1 MSRSGASQNR
11 VRDRRIT
18 GEPHLVHRRFVSA
31 SKVNIL
37 RPRVRTFRTRGLG
50 QPIPARAS
58 PARTD
63 HPCQGLRVGRT
74 RSRCGLFRKLN
85 LKLEQKIDGQ
95 FSHSGSFCLRS
106 LRVRRL
112 VLLNIRVASGCTSEI
127 IGVRPKTCRALSEY
141 RIELISS
148 WINAC

>member
-95 FSHSGSFCLRS
+95 ILTLWVVLSQVTSCASVSFAEHPRGIGLHLRNNWRASEDLSCLE
-106 LRVRRL
+106 RVQD
-112 VLLNIRVASGCTSEI
+112 
-127 IGVRPKTCRALSEY
+127 
-141 RIELISS
+141 
-148 WINAC
+148 